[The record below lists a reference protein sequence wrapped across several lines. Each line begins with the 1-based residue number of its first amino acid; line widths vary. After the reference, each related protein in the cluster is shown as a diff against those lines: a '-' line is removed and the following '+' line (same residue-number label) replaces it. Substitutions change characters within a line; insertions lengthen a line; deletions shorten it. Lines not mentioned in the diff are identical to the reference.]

1 MTSTTGVAS
10 RELQESKVDG
20 RSPSTTTESTAARN
34 CTPSRDAF
42 AQCTPV
48 AQPFTTV
55 ETRRPHFSAELVM
68 THHQPPPVAIN
79 RPPQH
84 KLDAP
89 PSASLSYS
97 CNCSVCT
104 TLSLL
109 CVAVEIGPNLPAE
122 LVMATGLHQS
132 LSIVMDKTPQ
142 WHGLIGAPPPAARS
156 CNCDCSVRT
165 QFCMSCFSTVE
176 IGPNSPAELAVV
188 SHLPPPVVQHRM
200 DAPSPAPRRCS
211 CDCLVCM
218 SFRPCMSACHGP
230 TVEESAGQNHA
241 IGCQLCP
248 RWVTLPVQ
256 ESLSGY
262 DGPSALVWMV
272 TAKISFELLCLPL
285 LHSANMMIQSLPPP
299 IVFNP
304 LPIVSPLSFGLCK
317 KFWLFN
323 LSLHSL

>member
-10 RELQESKVDG
+10 QSLECKVDG
-20 RSPSTTTESTAARN
+20 RSPSTTTEPTGTAAPRN

-55 ETRRPHFSAELVM
+55 ETRGLHLSAELVM
-68 THHQPPPVAIN
+68 TPHQPPPVAIN

-84 KLDAP
+84 RMDAP
-89 PSASLSYS
+89 PPALLICS

-104 TLSLL
+104 TLSPL
-109 CVAVEIGPNLPAE
+109 CVAVEMGPNLPAE

-132 LSIVMDKTPQ
+132 PSIVMDKTPQ
-142 WHGLIGAPPPAARS
+142 WHGLINAPPPAAQS
-156 CNCDCSVRT
+156 CNCDCSVRMR
-165 QFCMSCFSTVE
+165 FYPSCCSSVE
-176 IGPNSPAELAVV
+176 IGPNSPAELAIV
-188 SHLPPPVVQHRM
+188 SHLPPSVVQHRM

-218 SFRPCMSACHGP
+218 RFCRSHMSFRPWMSACHGP

-241 IGCQLCP
+241 ISCQLCP

-262 DGPSALVWMV
+262 DGPSVLV
-272 TAKISFELLCLPL
+272 
-285 LHSANMMIQSLPPP
+285 
-299 IVFNP
+299 
-304 LPIVSPLSFGLCK
+304 
-317 KFWLFN
+317 
-323 LSLHSL
+323 